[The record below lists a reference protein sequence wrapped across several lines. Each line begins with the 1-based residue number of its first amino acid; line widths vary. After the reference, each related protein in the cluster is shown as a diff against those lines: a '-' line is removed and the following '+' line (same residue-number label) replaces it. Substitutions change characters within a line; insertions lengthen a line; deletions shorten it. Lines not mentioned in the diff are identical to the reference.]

1 MNKIYH
7 VKCEF
12 IVDGRLLTTTASARK
27 KKLAFRDA
35 ARRMLEKLERL
46 PKPEAERA
54 AMGDCPEGE
63 FLIGMKV
70 RAKWNDTERFYDGV
84 IAKKNDD
91 NTYNVFWPQWRNQTE
106 NIKFSDMQRQKIR
119 VYKKGRLRVRDGKA
133 GIDVTCQPK
142 GIVITNKGEQPDM
155 EVNDTLVAINNDM
168 LKGLMP
174 EEQAKKWKE
183 HMTNGVAFL
192 IERETKD
199 PKKVRGPALP
209 VTDAQALNQFFMRN
223 RKVVKLPPQY
233 NIVQEMGMPH
243 NRMYTIECVL
253 EFNDHTERVKA
264 TARSKKKAKQEAA
277 KKMVE
282 KLGDRI
288 NQKSGGGGGAPL
300 ATAKRKASGAAP
312 SQPAAK
318 RVKTESSGRPNHELL
333 QEKAEKAYDE
343 YLKLAN
349 AGETEKATKKYKEYE
364 STYKQY
370 ADEYREYSAK
380 NP

>member
-106 NIKFSDMQRQKIR
+106 NIKFADIQRQKIR

-155 EVNDTLVAINNDM
+155 EVNDTLVAINDQN
-168 LKGLMP
+168 LKGHMP
-174 EEQAKKWKE
+174 DEQAKIWKE
-183 HMTNGVAFL
+183 NLLDSVEFI
-192 IERETKD
+192 IERPRIIERRPLIPATDSQAIYFYWKKNRHLLKKPATFNMTYEDKFAPRFTMECILEYKD
-199 PKKVRGPALP
+199 DR
-209 VTDAQALNQFFMRN
+209 
-223 RKVVKLPPQY
+223 
-233 NIVQEMGMPH
+233 
-243 NRMYTIECVL
+243 TI
-253 EFNDHTERVKA
+253 RVEA
-264 TARSKKKAKQEAA
+264 SARSKREVKKLVS
-277 KKMVE
+277 KKMIQ
-282 KLGDRI
+282 KLADDPEVQRYLE
-288 NQKSGGGGGAPL
+288 PL

-318 RVKTESSGRPNHELL
+318 RVKTESSGRPSHELL

-370 ADEYREYSAK
+370 ADEYREYAAK